1 MIRRCPLTGI
11 SCARY
16 QEKVTP
22 TPTAPSLDELRRRTS
37 EKWRTYPDDV
47 LPLFVAEMD
56 FTLADVVADAI
67 TARVRASD
75 IGYAGSPGRVG
86 EVFSGF
92 AQRRWGWQPDPA
104 GVRLTTDVSVVIV
117 EALRVLISPGDAVI
131 INPPVYPPFF
141 DMVPEAGGRVVE
153 VPLISD
159 DAGYRLDVDGIGQA
173 FADGAKALLLC
184 SPHNPVG
191 RVFDADELRGLAD
204 FAARHD
210 LLVCSDEIHCGLV
223 LDADR
228 PHRPLAALDE
238 ATARRTITLMAPSK
252 TWNIPALYCAFAI
265 IPDAALRRRYVH
277 AMRGVVPHVNVLGM
291 VAAEAAYRDGDA
303 WRQALL
309 DYLRGNR
316 ERVLEAVAAMPG
328 LSATR
333 PEATYLAWIDCRE
346 MMAERGVTDPAAFF
360 EAAGVGLSDGT
371 FFGAPGFVRLNFGC
385 PRATLDAALARMAHA
400 LGA

>member
-1 MIRRCPLTGI
+1 M
-11 SCARY
+11 
-16 QEKVTP
+16 
-22 TPTAPSLDELRRRTS
+22 TAPAFDFDRLIDRRSLPS
-37 EKWRTYPDDV
+37 EKWGRYAGRDV
-47 LPLFVAEMD
+47 LPLWVADMD
-56 FTLADVVADAI
+56 FAAPPAVLDALHRRIDHGVFGYTDAWPSLIDAVVEGLQRDHGWRVEPDWLVWLPGVVAGFNLACTI
-67 TARVRASD
+67 
-75 IGYAGSPGRVG
+75 AG
-86 EVFSGF
+86 
-92 AQRRWGWQPDPA
+92 D
-104 GVRLTTDVSVVIV
+104 
-117 EALRVLISPGDAVI
+117 PGDGVLTAT
-131 INPPVYPPFF
+131 PVYPPFLTA
-141 DMVPEAGGRVVE
+141 PANTGRVLQRVE
-153 VPLISD
+153 LVLRDGRWQWDWEALEAACTP
-159 DAGYRLDVDGIGQA
+159 ATRL
-173 FADGAKALLLC
+173 LLLC

-191 RVFDADELRGLAD
+191 RVFDADELRRLAD

-210 LLVCSDEIHCGLV
+210 LLVCSDEIHCGLA

-238 ATARRTITLMAPSK
+238 ASARRTITLMAPSK

-265 IPDAALRRRYVH
+265 IPDAALRRRYRH
-277 AMRGVVPHVNVLGM
+277 AMRGIVPHVNVLGM

-316 ERVLEAVAAMPG
+316 DRVVEAIAALPG
-328 LSATR
+328 LSMTV

-346 MMAERGVTDPAAFF
+346 MMAARDVADPAAFF
-360 EAAGVGLSDGT
+360 EAAGVGLSDGD